1 MKSFFKYVFATIVGI
16 LLLNII
22 LFLLFLGLIASI
34 APSEKPVKIKPNSI
48 LHLKLDYAIDERTND
63 NPFKSISFTNFKSE
77 KNLGLNDILFNLHKA
92 AEDPN
97 IKAIYLDV
105 TNFEAGMATVEEI
118 RNAILTFRRESKKPV
133 IAYTDYYTQLSYYL
147 CSAADK
153 IYMNPQGVVEF
164 KGLSSE
170 ILFFKNALEK
180 LGIEPIVIRHGK
192 FKSAVEPFILDK
204 MSPENKEQTITYVK
218 SIWDYMLSQISQD
231 RGIPVERL
239 NIIADSLLLDNADN
253 CVKYGFVDGLKYYDE
268 ILKEF
273 CQLSKVRNSE
283 HIAWVEMNEYSKV
296 PAKYVPGQK
305 DKIAVLYAVGQID
318 MGKSEDDKI
327 GGNDLAEEIRKVR
340 ENKSIKALVLRVNS
354 PGGSALASEV
364 IWREV
369 LLTKKV
375 KPVIVSMGDV
385 AASGGYYISC
395 PADVIVANPTTITG
409 SIGVFGLMWNGQ
421 KLLNDKLGLTVD
433 GVQTNENS
441 NLGSVFR
448 PIKPYE
454 QQVIQKGVEQI
465 YGVFISHVADGRKK
479 TTAEVDSIG
488 QGRVWSGVNAKQ
500 IGLIDEFG
508 GLEKAIEIAKDKAGI
523 KGKIRLIELP
533 KKLPFFEQILKDMQ
547 ENTQTSILEKEFGP
561 LARYVKSFK
570 QLNTLKG
577 VQARM
582 PYDIYIY

>member
-16 LLLNII
+16 LLLNFI
-22 LFLLFLGLIASI
+22 LFLLFFALFASFTT
-34 APSEKPVKIKPNSI
+34 SEKPQKIKPNSI
-48 LHLKLDYAIDERTND
+48 LHLKLDYAIEDRTND
-63 NPFKSISFTNFKSE
+63 NPFKSLSFSDFKTE
-77 KNLGLNDILFNLHKA
+77 KTLGLNDILFNIHKA
-92 AEDPN
+92 TDDPN

-105 TNFEAGMATVEEI
+105 TTMEAGLATIEEI
-118 RNAILTFRRESKKPV
+118 RNALIKFRHNSKKPV
-133 IAYTDYYTQLSYYL
+133 IAYTDYYTQLTYYL

-153 IYMNPQGVVEF
+153 IYMNPQGIVEF

-192 FKSAVEPFILDK
+192 FKSAIEPFVLDK

-218 SIWDYMLSQISQD
+218 SIWDYMLSQISQE
-231 RGIPVERL
+231 RQIPVERL
-239 NIIADSLLLDNADN
+239 NMIADSLLLDNAEN
-253 CVKYGFVDGLKYYDE
+253 CVKYGFIDGLKYYDE
-268 ILKEF
+268 VLSEL
-273 CQLSKVRNSE
+273 CQLSKVSDTNQ
-283 HIAWVEMNEYSKV
+283 IAWVEMNKYSKV
-296 PAKYVPGQK
+296 PAKFTPGSK
-305 DKIAVLYAVGQID
+305 EKIAVLYAVGQID
-318 MGKSEDDKI
+318 LGNSEDEKI
-327 GGNDLAEEIRKVR
+327 GGNDLAEEIRNVR
-340 ENKSIKALVLRVNS
+340 NDKSIKALILRVNS

-369 LLTKKV
+369 VLTKKV
-375 KPVIVSMGDV
+375 KPVIISMGDV

-409 SIGVFGLMWNGQ
+409 SIGVFGLLWNGQ
-421 KLLNDKLGLTVD
+421 KFLNEKLGLTVD
-433 GVQTNENS
+433 GVQTNENA

-454 QQVIQKGVEQI
+454 KQVIQRGVEHI
-465 YGVFISHVADGRKK
+465 YNVFISHVADGRKK

-488 QGRVWSGVNAKQ
+488 QGRIWSGVNAKQ

-508 GLEKAIEIAKDKAGI
+508 GLEKAIEIAKEKAGI
-523 KGKIRLIELP
+523 KGKVRLIELP
-533 KKLPFFEQILKDMQ
+533 KKLPFIEQLLKDMQ
-547 ENTQTSILEKEFGP
+547 ENAETSILEKEFGP

-570 QLNTLKG
+570 NLNSLKG

-582 PYDIYIY
+582 SYDVYLY

>member
-1 MKSFFKYVFATIVGI
+1 
-16 LLLNII
+16 
-22 LFLLFLGLIASI
+22 
-34 APSEKPVKIKPNSI
+34 
-48 LHLKLDYAIDERTND
+48 
-63 NPFKSISFTNFKSE
+63 
-77 KNLGLNDILFNLHKA
+77 
-92 AEDPN
+92 
-97 IKAIYLDV
+97 
-105 TNFEAGMATVEEI
+105 
-118 RNAILTFRRESKKPV
+118 
-133 IAYTDYYTQLSYYL
+133 
-147 CSAADK
+147 
-153 IYMNPQGVVEF
+153 
-164 KGLSSE
+164 
-170 ILFFKNALEK
+170 
-180 LGIEPIVIRHGK
+180 
-192 FKSAVEPFILDK
+192 
-204 MSPENKEQTITYVK
+204 
-218 SIWDYMLSQISQD
+218 
-231 RGIPVERL
+231 
-239 NIIADSLLLDNADN
+239 
-253 CVKYGFVDGLKYYDE
+253 
-268 ILKEF
+268 
-273 CQLSKVRNSE
+273 
-283 HIAWVEMNEYSKV
+283 
-296 PAKYVPGQK
+296 
-305 DKIAVLYAVGQID
+305 
-318 MGKSEDDKI
+318 
-327 GGNDLAEEIRKVR
+327 
-340 ENKSIKALVLRVNS
+340 
-354 PGGSALASEV
+354 
-364 IWREV
+364 
-369 LLTKKV
+369 
-375 KPVIVSMGDV
+375 MGDV

-465 YGVFISHVADGRKK
+465 YSVFISHVADGRKK

-523 KGKIRLIELP
+523 KGKIRLVEIP
-533 KKLPFFEQILKDMQ
+533 KNHPFFEQILKDMQ

>member
-16 LLLNII
+16 ILLNII
-22 LFLLFLGLIASI
+22 VFLLFFVLIAII
-34 APSEKPVKIKPNSI
+34 APSEKPEKIKPNSI

-63 NPFKSISFTNFKSE
+63 NPFKTLSFTDFKT
-77 KNLGLNDILFNLHKA
+77 KKTLGLNDILFNIHKA
-92 AEDPN
+92 TNDTN

-105 TNFEAGMATVEEI
+105 TNMQAGLATIEEI
-118 RNAILTFRRESKKPV
+118 RNALIHFRHESKKPV

-170 ILFFKNALEK
+170 ILFYKNALEK

-218 SIWDYMLSQISQD
+218 SIWDYMLSQISIE
-231 RGIPVERL
+231 RKIPVERL
-239 NIIADSLLLDNADN
+239 NTIADSLLLDNAEN
-253 CVKYGFVDGLKYYDE
+253 CLRYGFIDGLKYYDE
-268 ILKEF
+268 ILTEL
-273 CQLSKVRNSE
+273 CQLSKVKNANQ
-283 HIAWVEMNEYSKV
+283 IAWVEMNKYSKV
-296 PAKYVPGQK
+296 PAKFIPGTK
-305 DKIAVLYAVGQID
+305 DKIAILYAVGQID
-318 MGKSEDDKI
+318 LGKSEDDKI

-340 ENKSIKALVLRVNS
+340 ENKSIKALILRVNS

-369 LLTKKV
+369 VLTKKV
-375 KPVIVSMGDV
+375 KPVIVSMSDV

-421 KLLNDKLGLTVD
+421 KFLNDKLGLTVD
-433 GVQTNENS
+433 GVQTNENAS
-441 NLGSVFR
+441 LGSVFR

-454 QQVIQKGVEQI
+454 QEVIQRGVEQI
-465 YGVFISHVADGRKK
+465 YGVFISHVAEGRKK
-479 TTAEVDSIG
+479 TTAEIDSIG

-508 GLEKAIEIAKDKAGI
+508 GLEKAIEIAKTKAGI
-523 KGKIRLIELP
+523 KGEVRIIELP
-533 KKLPFFEQILKDMQ
+533 KKLPFFEQVLKDIQ
-547 ENTQTSILEKEFGP
+547 DNAETSILNKEFGP

-577 VQARM
+577 VQTRM

>member
-479 TTAEVDSIG
+479 NNCRS
-488 QGRVWSGVNAKQ
+488 R
-500 IGLIDEFG
+500 
-508 GLEKAIEIAKDKAGI
+508 
-523 KGKIRLIELP
+523 
-533 KKLPFFEQILKDMQ
+533 
-547 ENTQTSILEKEFGP
+547 
-561 LARYVKSFK
+561 
-570 QLNTLKG
+570 
-577 VQARM
+577 
-582 PYDIYIY
+582 

>member
-533 KKLPFFEQILKDMQ
+533 EKLPFFEQILKDMQ